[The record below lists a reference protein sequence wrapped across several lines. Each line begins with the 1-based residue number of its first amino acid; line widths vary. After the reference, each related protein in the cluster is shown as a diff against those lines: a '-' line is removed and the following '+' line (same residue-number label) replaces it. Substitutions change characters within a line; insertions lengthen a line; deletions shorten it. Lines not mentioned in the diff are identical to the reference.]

1 MALVSLCV
9 LLQTGRRMKTK
20 EKGVWPK
27 IPLSP
32 PGNASFLFGTINQ
45 ERTTR
50 LPAPAEGVDAPNGLP
65 ACCADTT
72 LNDSN
77 IWKTAFHSDNLNFT
91 DKQ

>member
-1 MALVSLCV
+1 
-9 LLQTGRRMKTK
+9 MKTK

-45 ERTTR
+45 ERTSR
-50 LPAPAEGVDAPNGLP
+50 LPAPAEGVDAPNRLP
-65 ACCADTT
+65 ACCADTI